1 MYIIMI
7 YTIGNIKGGVGKS
20 TLACNFAAILSRM
33 GRDVLLIDGDK
44 QGSAADFTQSRAET
58 FGDPGFACVRAQG
71 AEVRTQAK
79 TMAAKYD
86 DIIIDAGGQD
96 NPSLRAGL
104 VVSDILLAPVSPRSF
119 ETWALDGLAE
129 LIDEAQAVND
139 RLAAHA
145 VINMGFPRGADN
157 AETCTIIR
165 EDYPSL
171 TLLDPVIVNRKA
183 FSDAAGE
190 GRAVIEA
197 IRRDPKAVEEILS
210 VMTAL
215 SVYTG
220 DIQEIYNVRTA

>member
-1 MYIIMI
+1 MI
-7 YTIGNIKGGVGKS
+7 YTVGNIKGGVGKS

-58 FGDPGFACVRAQG
+58 FGAPGYACVRAQG

-79 TMAAKYD
+79 TMAGKYD

-104 VVSDILLAPVSPRSF
+104 VVSDSLVAPVSPRSF

-129 LIDEAQAVND
+129 IIDEAQAVND
-139 RLAAHA
+139 RLAAYA
-145 VINMGFPRGADN
+145 VINMGFPRGVDN
-157 AETCTIIR
+157 AETRTIVR
-165 EDYPSL
+165 EDYPAL
-171 TLLDPVIVNRKA
+171 TLVDPVIVNRKTY
-183 FSDAAGE
+183 SDAAGE
-190 GRAVIEA
+190 GRSVIEA
-197 IRRDPKAVEEILS
+197 IRRDPKAVEEIAAA
-210 VMTAL
+210 MIAL
-215 SVYTG
+215 GVYTG